1 MGYWL
6 IWTRCAIPS
15 THPSKN
21 EFLFRIQRPKVVVF
35 LIYLTMKNNHKAIAI
50 VGVGAIMPDAKDLPT
65 FWNNIKTG
73 RYSISDVPKERWDPE
88 LYYDPDPKAPD
99 KTYSRI
105 GGWVREWDWD
115 PLSWRLPIPP
125 KVSDQMDL
133 TQIWA
138 ISATREALHDFG
150 YPEKQFDPERTA
162 VILGNAMG
170 GDQHLRTAARI
181 LFPEYERIL
190 ENAGSF
196 ASMPEKLKREV
207 VGQVKA
213 QLDDIFL
220 PITEDT
226 MPGELSNIVAG
237 RIAALYNFRG
247 PNYVADAACASA
259 LAAMTAAIEGLE
271 HHDYDMV
278 VSGGVD
284 ANMGPAAFVKFCKI
298 GALSATGTRPYA
310 KGADGFVMGEG
321 AAIFI
326 LKRLEDAERDQDKI
340 YAVIRGFGGSSDGK
354 GKGITA
360 PNPAGQKIA
369 VKRGWENAGLSPA
382 TVSLI
387 EGHGTSTSVGDAVE
401 LQCLHEVFGDYVK
414 NPGSIALGSVKSNI
428 GHLKGGAGAA
438 GLMKAA
444 MSLYEKVLPPSLNF
458 NEPNPNIDF
467 NTSPFFVNTQLR
479 PWELNGQDIRRCGVS
494 AFGFGGTNFHA
505 VLEEYIPGRIREEQ
519 RTQVAVQA
527 PEDRGQSREQG
538 AEGKKPMRGAFVR
551 GGSSLDNLVQVLEAE
566 LPKIQGGY
574 CPDFDLPEEKDLK
587 APHRLAVDYNDA
599 EELASKLERALKAL
613 KSDKP
618 GSWRVLNAK
627 GIFYGKGAPGKVAF
641 LFTGQ
646 GSQYVNML
654 DELRQVEPIVAE
666 TVAQADKV
674 MKPLLGKP
682 ITEFIYVDGDDAA
695 KVEEAEEQL
704 KQTEITQPA
713 VLTVDT
719 SLSRLMQAYGIKPDM
734 VMGHSLGEYGA
745 LVCADVLSF
754 EQALEAV
761 SARGHQMAKVKV
773 DDKGKMAAIFGSYEK
788 IAELLEK
795 VEGYVEIANI
805 NSNGQSV
812 IGGATQPVLDAMQ
825 LCKEA
830 GFHVAELSVSHAFHT
845 RIVAPA
851 SGPLKGVLDGLTIR
865 PPKIP
870 VIANISG
877 DFYPMGPGVKP
888 EIVDILSRQVASPVQ
903 FVKGVKK
910 LYEEGVR
917 AFIEMG
923 PKKALNG
930 FVKDILSDE
939 DDVFNLFT
947 NMPKVGDVEAFN
959 QALCGMYAAGHGTAK
974 PAVKEVPAPPPVQT
988 VPEPVVTKNYQ
999 AERPA
1004 QTSAFAPPPVAG
1016 GDKYEKL
1023 GRLFVDFMDR
1033 ARDAFYSDAAPAK
1046 TREVWVT
1053 GAAIGLPGVDGVFQD
1068 TNVARILNGDQFIR
1082 PISDKLQKAMVD
1094 KNITRLVKTG
1104 KGGPRFETIDKTK
1117 DVIKLAGQ
1125 KLNLDLVRDFD
1136 FPEER
1141 THALDVVTLLAI
1153 GAGID
1158 AMRDAG
1164 IPLSMSYK
1172 TTSTGS
1178 KLPDRWR
1185 LPEAL
1190 RDDTGIIFASA
1201 FPGYNAYA
1209 SEIRRFHEDQGRKKQ
1224 IELLADIRKK
1234 LAAAGDA
1241 SGLVKQVDAQIAA
1254 LEKERADNP
1263 YTFDRRF
1270 LFRVLGMGHS
1280 QFAEYIGARGPN
1292 IHINAACAS
1301 GTMAMGLAKNWIE
1314 AGKCRR
1320 VIILSADD
1328 ITSEETLDWFAS
1340 GFLASGAAAT
1350 DERIEDA
1357 ALPFDRRRH
1366 GMIVGMGSAAVVVE
1380 SGDSARERGLNP
1392 ICEVLSAISANSA
1405 FHGTRLDV
1413 EHIKGIM
1420 EELMQQAEKDWG
1432 IDRHEIAG
1440 KTVFISHETYT
1451 PARGGSASAEIH
1463 ALRHVFT
1470 HSADKIVIANT
1481 KGYTGHAMATG
1492 IEDVLGIKSIET
1504 GIVPP
1509 VANFKEV
1516 DPELGMLNLS
1526 KGGAYPVTYA
1536 LRLAAGFGSQIS
1548 MSLMR
1553 WAPTPDG
1560 RHRKPEELGY
1570 QYRIADPEK
1579 WNHWL
1584 RSISDKTS
1592 PSLDVYMRNLRIAEP
1607 GLPPNFHSPNGK
1619 ENGFLVVEE
1628 EPAPFVPE
1636 MVSAPVEQPV
1646 PVAETAVQTAI
1657 LGLIAEKTGYPPDM
1671 LDIDLDLEADLGID
1685 TVKQAELFADIREQ
1699 YGIERDDSI
1708 ILSDFPTLRH
1718 IIQFV
1723 YDKKPELKEN
1733 IQAPVKT
1740 PVAAPLQVVADMP
1753 APSAD
1758 GVQETILQLI
1768 AEKTGYPADMLDPDL
1783 DLEADLGIDTVKQAE
1798 LFADVREAYGIERDD
1813 SIQLADFPTLRHI
1826 VGFVLD
1832 KRPDLATL
1840 PVPAPPKAAVSMPV
1854 ATPQPVTAVQSSGVM
1869 DAILDLI
1876 AEKTGYPKDMLDP
1889 DLDLEADLGIDTV
1902 KQAELFADVRS
1913 AYGIER
1919 DDTIQLADFPTLKH
1933 IVQFVF
1939 ERRPDLAEA
1948 PAAPKPEVKVAVTPA
1963 PAPAPLKKEEPAG
1976 DSNEVLERILDL
1988 IAEKTGY
1995 PKDMLDPDLDLEADL
2010 GIDTVKQAELF
2021 AEIRENYDIPRDDT
2035 IQLSE
2040 FPTLNHIVGFVLER
2054 RPDLAKKPVVE
2065 APKPA
2070 PKPVEA
2076 TPAVAPARGTN
2087 DEVLER
2093 ILDLIAEK
2101 TGYPKDMLD
2110 PDLDLEADLGID
2122 TVKQAE
2128 LFAEIRESYDIP
2140 RDDSID
2146 LSEFPTLNHIVRF
2159 VLERRPD
2166 KGGGKT
2172 TVSSDGRGEAPAAIS
2187 LPEGTITGSEE
2198 EALKVPRR
2206 VPVAQLRPALK
2217 FCKPTGAEIREG
2229 GFYLLMSDDGGIG
2242 KALEKELK
2250 KRKARV
2256 QLLDPVAERD
2266 ELEKQLQ
2273 GWITEQTVDGVF
2285 WFPSLDTAPS
2295 VSELNFGAWKALTH
2309 RHVKLLHATMR
2320 TIIRTQDTAPFLLS
2334 ATRLGGR
2341 FGYDEKGA
2349 LSPLGGAVCGFTKSY
2364 KREHPEV
2371 LVKVVDFAE
2380 SRKTT
2385 VLMQTLLDELAF
2397 DPGIVEIGY
2406 FDEQRW
2412 TIGLEEQPWPTEEE
2426 GLKMGPDTVF
2436 LVTGAAGSI
2445 VSAIL
2450 SDLTRKAGGGVFH
2463 LLDLA
2468 EKPDPSDA
2476 DLQMFR
2482 TDKEGLKRA
2491 LFTRLSAEGKKV
2503 TPVMIEKTLA
2513 GLERKDAALR
2523 AIEVIESRGGKVHY
2537 HSVNLLRSEDM
2548 AKVMKQIR
2556 KTSDRIDVLMHAGGL
2571 EISQLLPN
2579 KSTAEYDLVFDVK
2592 ADGWFNMMT
2601 HLGDFPIGRIVVF
2614 SSIAG
2619 RFGNGGQ
2626 TDYSAAN
2633 DFLCKSMS
2641 NLRAVRPD
2649 TVGIALD
2656 WTAWDAIGMA
2666 TRGSIPTVMKAA
2678 GIDMLPPDA
2687 GIGFLEKA
2695 LTDCGKT
2702 TEMVVAQSLGLMLE
2716 EFDPNGGA
2724 EISKLNEEIGK
2735 NGNLMIQRVENA
2747 GLYKGLVVSGE
2758 FNPKE
2763 QPFLYDH
2770 EINGTP
2776 VLPGVM
2782 GIEAMT
2788 EAARA
2793 LYPDWR
2799 VEEVFDVEFFSPF
2812 KFYRSEPRTV
2822 YVKYFLAA
2830 DGDDRIAYCKLFG
2843 LRKLHG
2849 KEEEEVT
2856 DHFRG
2861 KVRLTKRPEGEPMSL
2876 DLKPKAKKDGV
2887 AAANIYELYFHG
2899 PAYQVLESAW
2909 TEGDR
2914 LVALMAK
2921 DLPAN
2926 HVPESVSLVALP
2938 RHIETC
2944 FQAAGLIEMGQHER
2958 MGLPAAVGRVRFNGT
2973 PNAKSRL
2980 FAVVDKREDAYD
2992 ISIVDKNGTVY
3003 LAAEGYRTS
3012 ALPGNVDEVKNGA
3025 LKAIF
3030 K

>member
-1 MGYWL
+1 
-6 IWTRCAIPS
+6 
-15 THPSKN
+15 
-21 EFLFRIQRPKVVVF
+21 
-35 LIYLTMKNNHKAIAI
+35 MKRSNHKAIAI
-50 VGVGAIMPDAKDLPT
+50 VGVGAIMPDAKSLPA
-65 FWNNIKTG
+65 FWNNIKNG
-73 RYSISDVPKERWDPE
+73 RYSISDVPKDRWDPD

-138 ISATREALHDFG
+138 ISASREALYDFG

-181 LFPEYERIL
+181 LFPEYERML
-190 ENAGSF
+190 ETAGSF
-196 ASMPEKLKREV
+196 ATMPEKLRREV
-207 VGQVKA
+207 MGEVKA
-213 QLDDIFL
+213 QLDNTFL

-259 LAAMTAAIEGLE
+259 MAAMTAAIEGLE
-271 HHDYDMV
+271 QHDYDLV

-382 TVSLI
+382 TASLV

-414 NPGSIALGSVKSNI
+414 KPGSIALGSVKSNI

-438 GLMKAA
+438 GLMKAT

-479 PWELNGQDIRRCGVS
+479 PWELNGHDIRRCGVS

-505 VLEEYIPGRIREEQ
+505 VLEEYIPGRIRDEQ
-519 RTQVAVQA
+519 RTQVAVQMQDET
-527 PEDRGQSREQG
+527 PSEQG
-538 AEGKKPMRGAFVR
+538 TAAKKPLRGAFVR
-551 GGSSLDNLVQVLEAE
+551 GGSSLDNLVEILEAE

-574 CPDFDLPEEKDLK
+574 CPDLDLPDEKDLK
-587 APHRLAVDYNDA
+587 APHRLAVDYSNA

-618 GSWRVLNAK
+618 GGWRVLNAK
-627 GIFYGKGAPGKVAF
+627 GIFYGKGKPGKVAF

-654 DELRQVEPIVAE
+654 DELRKVEPIVAE

-682 ITEFIYVDGDDAA
+682 ITEFIYVDGADAA

-719 SLSRLMQAYGIKPDM
+719 SLSRLMQAYGIQPDM

-754 EQALEAV
+754 DQALEAV
-761 SARGHQMAKVKV
+761 SARGHQMAKVQV

-795 VEGYVEIANI
+795 IEGYVEIANI

-812 IGGATQPVLDAMQ
+812 IGGATQPVLDAME

-830 GFHVAELSVSHAFHT
+830 GFHVAELPVSHAFHT

-851 SGPLKGVLDGLTIR
+851 SEPLKVVLAGLNVR
-865 PPKIP
+865 SPRIP

-877 DFYPMGPGVKP
+877 DFYPMGPDVKS
-888 EIVDILSRQVASPVQ
+888 EIVDILSKQVASPVQ

-910 LYEEGVR
+910 LYDEGVR

-939 DDVFNLFT
+939 EDVFNLFT
-947 NMPKVGDVEAFN
+947 NMPKVGDMEAFN
-959 QALCGMYAAGHGTAK
+959 QALCGMYAAGHGAAK
-974 PAVKEVPAPPPVQT
+974 TVVKAVPTPTPPPVQST
-988 VPEPVVTKNYQ
+988 PVPVATKNYQ

-1004 QTSAFAPPPVAG
+1004 QTVAYTPPSTAG

-1033 ARDAFYSDAAPAK
+1033 ARDAFYSDAAPVR

-1053 GAAIGLPGVDGVFQD
+1053 GAALGLPGVDGVFQD
-1068 TNVARILNGDQFIR
+1068 SNVARILNGDQFIR
-1082 PISDKLQKAMVD
+1082 PISDKLQRAMVD

-1104 KGGPRFETIDKTK
+1104 KGGPRFETIDRTK

-1141 THALDVVTLLAI
+1141 THALDVVTMLAI

-1178 KLPDRWR
+1178 KLPDRWL
-1185 LPEAL
+1185 LPEAM

-1209 SEIRRFHEDQGRKKQ
+1209 SEIRRYHEDQSRKKQ
-1224 IELLADIRKK
+1224 IELLSDIRKK
-1234 LAAAGDA
+1234 LVSAGDA
-1241 SGLVKQVDAQIAA
+1241 SGLVKQVDTQIAA
-1254 LEKERADNP
+1254 LEKERAENP
-1263 YTFDRRF
+1263 YIFDRRF

-1292 IHINAACAS
+1292 IHMNAACAS
-1301 GTMAMGLAKNWIE
+1301 GTMAMGLAKTWIE

-1380 SGDSARERGLNP
+1380 SGDSARERGLSP
-1392 ICEVLSAISANSA
+1392 ICEVLSAVSANSA

-1413 EHIKGIM
+1413 EHIKGVM
-1420 EELMQQAEKDWG
+1420 EELIQQAEKDWG

-1463 ALRHVFT
+1463 ALRHVFAN
-1470 HSADKIVIANT
+1470 SADKIVIANT

-1492 IEDVLGIKSIET
+1492 IEDVLGVKSIET

-1516 DPELGMLNLS
+1516 DPELGMINLS

-1553 WAPTPDG
+1553 WVPTPDG

-1570 QYRIADPEK
+1570 QYRITDPEK
-1579 WNHWL
+1579 WNNWL
-1584 RSISDKTS
+1584 RSISDKTA
-1592 PSLDVYMRNLRIAEP
+1592 PALEVYMRNLRIAEP
-1607 GLPPNFHSPNGK
+1607 GLAPSFHSPNGK

-1628 EPAPFVPE
+1628 EPAP
-1636 MVSAPVEQPV
+1636 SAPEIPPVVVEQPV
-1646 PVAETAVQTAI
+1646 PVAENAVQTAI
-1657 LGLIAEKTGYPPDM
+1657 MELIAEKTGYPPDM

-1723 YDKKPELKEN
+1723 YDKKPELKEQ
-1733 IQAPVKT
+1733 ILAPAKAPAAT
-1740 PVAAPLQVVADMP
+1740 PAQVVADVP
-1753 APSAD
+1753 APSAN

-1832 KRPDLATL
+1832 KRPDLVTA
-1840 PVPAPPKAAVSMPV
+1840 PVAAPPKVAVSAAVS
-1854 ATPQPVTAVQSSGVM
+1854 APQPAVVVQSSGVV

-1933 IVQFVF
+1933 IVQFVYD
-1939 ERRPDLAEA
+1939 RRPDLAVA
-1948 PAAPKPEVKVAVTPA
+1948 PPPPVAAKVEPKAPTPA
-1963 PAPAPLKKEEPAG
+1963 PAPVQKEEKTG
-1976 DSNEVLERILDL
+1976 NTNEVLERILDL

-1995 PKDMLDPDLDLEADL
+1995 PKDMLDPELDLEADL

-2021 AEIRENYDIPRDDT
+2021 AEIRESYDIPRDDS

-2054 RPDLAKKPVVE
+2054 RPDLAKKVAVE

-2076 TPAVAPARGTN
+2076 APAVAPAGGST

-2140 RDDSID
+2140 RDDSVD

-2159 VLERRPD
+2159 VLERRPE
-2166 KGGGKT
+2166 KGGT
-2172 TVSSDGRGEAPAAIS
+2172 EITASVNETDQAPASIS
-2187 LPEGTITGSEE
+2187 IPEGTIVGSEE
-2198 EALKVPRR
+2198 AALKVPRR
-2206 VPVAQLRPALK
+2206 VPVAQLRPALEL
-2217 FCKPTGAEIREG
+2217 CKTTGAEIREG
-2229 GFYLLMSDDGGIG
+2229 GFYLLMADDGGIG

-2256 QLLDPVAERD
+2256 QILDPVAERD

-2273 GWITEQTVDGVF
+2273 GWIAEQAIDGVF
-2285 WFPSLDTAPS
+2285 WFPSLDTVPA
-2295 VSELNFGAWKALTH
+2295 VSELNFGEWKALTH

-2371 LVKVVDFAE
+2371 LSKVVDFAE
-2380 SRKTT
+2380 SRKTAA
-2385 VLMQTLLDELAF
+2385 LMQTLLDELAF

-2406 FDEQRW
+2406 FDDQRW
-2412 TIGLEEQPWPTEEE
+2412 TIGLEEQPWPQEE
-2426 GLKMGPDTVF
+2426 GVKMNADTVF

-2468 EKPDPSDA
+2468 EKPDPADA
-2476 DLQMFR
+2476 DLNLFR

-2491 LFTRLSAEGKKV
+2491 LFTRLSADGKKV
-2503 TPVMIEKTLA
+2503 TPVMIEKALA

-2523 AIEVIESRGGKVHY
+2523 AIETIERTGGKVYY
-2537 HSVNLLRSEDM
+2537 HSVNLLRDEDM
-2548 AKVMKQIR
+2548 AKVMGQIR
-2556 KTSDRIDVLMHAGGL
+2556 KTSDRIDVLLHAGGL

-2641 NLRAVRPD
+2641 NLKTTRPG

-2666 TRGSIPTVMKAA
+2666 SRGSIPTVMKAA

-2695 LTDCGKT
+2695 LESCGQT

-2716 EFDPNGGA
+2716 EFDPTGGV
-2724 EISKLNEEIGK
+2724 EIEKWNELAGK
-2735 NGNLMIQRVENA
+2735 NGSLMVQRVENA
-2747 GLYKGLVVSGE
+2747 GLYKGLIVSGE
-2758 FNPKE
+2758 FDPKA

-2782 GIEAMT
+2782 GIEAMA
-2788 EAARA
+2788 EAARS

-2799 VEEVFDVEFFSPF
+2799 VEEVFDVEFLSPF
-2812 KFYRSEPRTV
+2812 KFYRAEPRTV
-2822 YVKYFLAA
+2822 YVQSFLTAE
-2830 DGDDRIAYCKLFG
+2830 GDDLIADCKLFG
-2843 LRKLHG
+2843 VRKLHG

-2856 DHFRG
+2856 DHFYG
-2861 KVRLTKRPEGEPMSL
+2861 KVRLTKRPEGEPVSL
-2876 DLKPKAKKDGV
+2876 DIKPKAKKDGV
-2887 AAANIYELYFHG
+2887 AAAHIYELYFHG

-2926 HVPESVSLVALP
+2926 HIPESASLLALP

-2958 MGLPAAVGRVRFNGT
+2958 MGLPAAVGRVRFYGT
-2973 PNAKSRL
+2973 PNAKARL
-2980 FAVVDKREDAYD
+2980 FAVVDKRDEAYD
-2992 ISIVDKNGTVY
+2992 ISIVDKNGVVF
-3003 LAAEGYRTS
+3003 LSAESYKTS
-3012 ALPGNVDEVKNGA
+3012 ALPGNVDAEKNAA

-3030 K
+3030 N